1 MGRNKYIDNVLISLK
16 REYQKDELVSYL
28 IKIISNLEIENGKL
42 KSYVA
47 ELEFK
52 EESVNKYKKEVVRL
66 HKAISTMHLQ
76 KK

>member
-1 MGRNKYIDNVLISLK
+1 MGRNRYIDNVLISLK

-28 IKIISNLEIENGKL
+28 IKNISNLEVENGKL
-42 KSYVA
+42 KSYIA

-66 HKAISTMHLQ
+66 HKAISNMNLQ
-76 KK
+76 KN